1 MDIYRLYGAMD
12 IRREQTEKPV
22 PKKGEALI
30 RTAYVGMCG
39 SDMPRVLKGEVPFFP
54 STIGHEFSAVVE
66 EVGEGVTSLK
76 KGDKVAI
83 APLLVCG
90 GCKNCPEGNP
100 GQCINAKFLGLRV
113 PDVGGLAEYN
123 ALPAQ
128 NLVKCPDDMD
138 LRYAAMAEPVTVA
151 LHAMN
156 LMHFTPEKPV
166 AIIGAG
172 TIGMLAVQCAHAF
185 GAKTMYVF
193 DVDDKRLEQAKKFGA
208 THVYNTKTEGFLEK
222 FMEDTDGFGS
232 PQVIEAVGI
241 QDTILLALEIGGV
254 MCETAI
260 IGEVREPITIPAFNF
275 YRRFSYRQQNLHG
288 VYQSYTG
295 KFPGKEFPQAIEMIH
310 SGQIRLEELIYC
322 VDHMDNL
329 TERFQE
335 AKTPGKVTGKMI
347 FHF

>member
-12 IRREQTEKPV
+12 IRKEKKERPM
-22 PKKGEALI
+22 PQKGEALI

-39 SDMPRVLKGEVPFFP
+39 SDMPRVIKGEVPFFP

-90 GCKNCPEGNP
+90 KCKNCIEGNP

-123 ALPAQ
+123 VLPEE
-128 NLVKCPDDMD
+128 NLVKCPKDMD
-138 LRYAAMAEPVTVA
+138 LKYAAMAEPVTVA

-193 DVDDKRLEQAKKFGA
+193 DVDDRRLMQAKKFGA
-208 THVYNTKTEGFLEK
+208 THVYNTKSEGYLEK

-241 QDTILLALEIGGV
+241 QDTILLALEIGSV

-260 IGEVREPITIPAFNF
+260 IGEVREPVTIPAFNF

-295 KFPGKEFPQAIEMIH
+295 KFPGKEFPMAIEMINN
-310 SGQIRLEELIYC
+310 GQIQLDELIYC
-322 VDHMDNL
+322 VDKMENL
-329 TERFQE
+329 LARFEE

-347 FHF
+347 FEF